1 MDTATKLQLLDQLAA
16 RLGVEVRYE
25 PMKEDRGSAAG
36 GLCRLRGRTI
46 IIVDSKAPQAE
57 QVGVLL
63 DALSEL
69 DTDSVFVPPL
79 IREALAKRRDDLS
92 THR

>member
-1 MDTATKLQLLDQLAA
+1 MDTATKLLLLEQLAA

-25 PMKEDRGSAAG
+25 PMSQDRAAVAG
-36 GLCRLRGRTI
+36 GLCRLRGRTMV
-46 IIVDSKAPQAE
+46 IVDAKAPLAE

-69 DTDSVFVPPL
+69 DTDTVFVPPL
-79 IREALAKRRDDLS
+79 IRRALARRRED
-92 THR
+92 R